1 MAWSQPRNNQI
12 FIWFQ
17 LWMQRALTTSI
28 DTGHVIPCLAARPG
42 RPITSSANSSYG
54 ICLSMLSPT
63 RAIMNPAATTSP
75 IAPATCSRP
84 SPPLGLPSASLRIP
98 PPPPPVMEGKRLSL
112 YACCRS
118 ARSSQP
124 NFFPCRYGGKKVAKV
139 RDGVRLEGKV
149 RRKKNWRAGPSQD
162 RVELGQVCRW
172 GMLGSFWV
180 SLSCC

>member
-1 MAWSQPRNNQI
+1 
-12 FIWFQ
+12 
-17 LWMQRALTTSI
+17 
-28 DTGHVIPCLAARPG
+28 
-42 RPITSSANSSYG
+42 
-54 ICLSMLSPT
+54 MLSPT
-63 RAIMNPAATTSP
+63 RAIMNPAATTAP

-84 SPPLGLPSASLRIP
+84 LPASGVALRPL
-98 PPPPPVMEGKRLSL
+98 PVMEGKRLSL